1 MATSTTTPFLHP
13 LLYRHHKPPSILSCF
28 ASCVL
33 YSNRTASNTA
43 SVIQHLHSSA
53 GELFATEGRDGSSL
67 CGGSNG
73 GVTPTEKLA
82 RTQALFLYQVV
93 RLFDGDVSLR
103 AAGERDM
110 GRLRG
115 WLGELCKIR
124 ENLGGE
130 DGEDGEREGGSL
142 LEGAGVEW
150 EVSWVYLCLKVVVSW
165 LGNID

>member
-1 MATSTTTPFLHP
+1 
-13 LLYRHHKPPSILSCF
+13 
-28 ASCVL
+28 
-33 YSNRTASNTA
+33 
-43 SVIQHLHSSA
+43 
-53 GELFATEGRDGSSL
+53 
-67 CGGSNG
+67 
-73 GVTPTEKLA
+73 
-82 RTQALFLYQVV
+82 V

-124 ENLGGE
+124 ENFGGE
-130 DGEDGEREGGSL
+130 DREDGERERGSL